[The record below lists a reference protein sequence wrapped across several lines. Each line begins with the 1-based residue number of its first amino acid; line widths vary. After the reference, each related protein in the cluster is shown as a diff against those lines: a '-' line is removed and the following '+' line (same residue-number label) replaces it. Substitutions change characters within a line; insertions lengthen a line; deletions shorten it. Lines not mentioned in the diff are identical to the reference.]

1 MEKQFIGGF
10 KLKRLSN
17 GAVYEA
23 GATGSVLE
31 ILVREKV
38 IPDPFVDDNEKYA
51 LKVMEEDFEFIT
63 TFDADENIFISQK
76 KELVFEGIDT
86 VADVYLN
93 NTLILKACNMHRT
106 FRADVTGILKIRE
119 NELAIRLHSPIRF
132 IRDAYKK
139 CECDGSEEAM
149 QGFVHIRKAHYMFGW
164 DWGIRLPDAG
174 IFRPVY
180 LEGNDLLRIAGFR
193 IHQEHYEGHVGLTVF
208 VNEEPISQGL
218 STDIEKP
225 EYHLTVKDPENRI
238 IFDKAY
244 EPESEIRINDPLLW
258 WPRGYG
264 RQNLYEV
271 TLKVSVNGRAIMEA
285 SKKIGLRTMT
295 LNRKKDEYG
304 ESFAHCVNGTD
315 VFAFGADYVP
325 EDNFL
330 GRINK
335 ERTENLLEQCV
346 AANFNTIRVWGG
358 GFFPGDEFYDAC
370 DRLGLLVWQDMMFAC
385 GIYDLNPEFEE
396 NIRLEIKDN
405 LERLADHPCMA
416 LLCGNNEMEM
426 FVNGNLWVKRHR
438 QKADYIKMYEYLF
451 PKWTA
456 EYAPD
461 LVYWPSSPS
470 SGGSFDDP
478 NDFSRGD
485 VHFWDV
491 WHNNKPF
498 TEYRR
503 HNFRYLSEF
512 GFQALPSMETLKHAV
527 SSKEDMNLFSF
538 CMEKHQ
544 RNRSANSKI
553 MNYMQATF
561 KYPTDFDTLIYASQ
575 LLSGEAIRYGVEHF
589 RRNRGICMGT
599 LYWQLN
605 DCWPVISWS
614 SIDYYGRWKA
624 LHYFAKRFFAP
635 VLLSCEE
642 TSTVSNEIDINA
654 EVTDFVPA
662 IRLNV
667 SNETMESKIIT
678 VCYEVRN
685 SDGTLAESFGQGVI
699 NHVHVEPLSSFYL
712 PRTELKGLDIYSQ
725 YVSFRAFENE
735 KEISGG
741 TALFTAPKYFKF
753 KDPGLAVS
761 AVSQNEIMVTS
772 MGFAKNVE
780 IRNEND
786 DLILED
792 NFFDMDP
799 GVRTLKVTK
808 GSLTGLRIR
817 SVFDI
822 H

>member
-10 KLKRLSN
+10 RLKRLSN
-17 GAVYEA
+17 GKMYEC
-23 GATGSVLE
+23 GETGSVLE
-31 ILVREKV
+31 ILQKNMV
-38 IPDPFVDDNEKYA
+38 IPDPFVDDNEKIA

-63 TFDADENIFISQK
+63 TFDADDAVFTSEK

-86 VADVYLN
+86 VADVFLN
-93 NTLILKACNMHRT
+93 NVLILKACNMHRT
-106 FRADVTGILKIRE
+106 FRADVTDILK
-119 NELAIRLHSPIRF
+119 NKGNQLVIRLYSPIKF
-132 IRDAYKK
+132 IRDAYEK

-174 IFRPVY
+174 IFRPVFI
-180 LEGNDLLRIAGFR
+180 EGNDVLRIEGFR
-193 IHQEHYEGHVGLTVF
+193 IHQNHYGDKVGLSIF
-208 VNEEPISQGL
+208 VEKEMLSDRYSKEGLEPV
-218 STDIEKP
+218 
-225 EYHLTVKDPENRI
+225 YVLTIKDPGGKVILDET
-238 IFDKAY
+238 Y
-244 EPESEIRINDPLLW
+244 EPESEIFINNPLLW

-264 RQNLYEV
+264 SQNLYEV
-271 TLKVSVNGRAIMEA
+271 TLKCLYEGRSLFEK
-285 SKKIGLRTMT
+285 SKCIGLRTMT
-295 LNRKKDEYG
+295 LERKKDSYG
-304 ESFAHCVNGTD
+304 ESFAHCVNGIE

-325 EDNFL
+325 EDSFL

-335 ERTENLLEQCV
+335 ERTENLLEQCA

-358 GFFPGDEFYDAC
+358 GFFPGDDFYDAC

-405 LERLADHPCMA
+405 LERISHHPCLA
-416 LLCGNNEMEM
+416 ILCGNNEMEM

-451 PKWTA
+451 PKWVS

-461 LVYWPSSPS
+461 LIYWPSSPS
-470 SGGSFDDP
+470 SGGSFDEP

-498 TEYRR
+498 TEYRK

-512 GFQALPSMETLKHAV
+512 GFQSLPSIETLKKV
-527 SSKEDMNLFSF
+527 ISSKEDMNLFSF

-553 MNYMQATF
+553 MNYMQATY

-575 LLSGEAIRYGVEHF
+575 LLAGEAIRYGVEHF

-635 VLLSCEE
+635 VLISCEE
-642 TSTVSNEIDINA
+642 TSTVSGEIDINA
-654 EVTDFVPA
+654 EFTDFVPA

-667 SNETMESKIIT
+667 ANETMESKVIT
-678 VCYEVRN
+678 VNYEVRN
-685 SDGTLAESFGQGVI
+685 SDGSLADHLGKKEI
-699 NHVHVEPLSSFYL
+699 KHVHVNPLSSFYI
-712 PRTELKGLDIYSQ
+712 PKTEFPGLDIYSQ
-725 YVSFRAFENE
+725 YVSFKAIENG
-735 KEISGG
+735 KEISSG

-753 KDPGLAVS
+753 IDPGLSVTAVS
-761 AVSQNEIMVTS
+761 KNEIRVIS
-772 MGFAKNVE
+772 EGFAKNVE

-799 GVRTLKVTK
+799 GVKSIKVIK
-808 GSLTGLRIR
+808 GSVKGLRVR